1 MVLGSELECLS
12 RKKRGRRLGRGRD
25 PGCWDYD
32 GDYGE
37 VVYEDRGC
45 REIEMGRNRTS
56 GDLRMDLKGSLVR
69 RGEVE
74 HEEKKRWKGLSGGMG
89 REGEAKLGDRQGRI
103 RNG

>member
-12 RKKRGRRLGRGRD
+12 RKKEVGDWGAGAIRVVGITTEITERLCMKIGGVGKLR
-25 PGCWDYD
+25 W
-32 GDYGE
+32 
-37 VVYEDRGC
+37 
-45 REIEMGRNRTS
+45 GRNRTS

>member
-1 MVLGSELECLS
+1 
-12 RKKRGRRLGRGRD
+12 
-25 PGCWDYD
+25 
-32 GDYGE
+32 
-37 VVYEDRGC
+37 
-45 REIEMGRNRTS
+45 
-56 GDLRMDLKGSLVR
+56 MDLKGSLVR

>member
-1 MVLGSELECLS
+1 MANKGAIGGNMVLGSELECLS

-45 REIEMGRNRTS
+45 REIEMEQ
-56 GDLRMDLKGSLVR
+56 K
-69 RGEVE
+69 
-74 HEEKKRWKGLSGGMG
+74 
-89 REGEAKLGDRQGRI
+89 
-103 RNG
+103 